1 MRLTS
6 GRLATAAMV
15 LVGLAV
21 LAVAGRLLPSA
32 PSTQRPTTTAAT
44 GAASVPAIRT
54 APGNT
59 RGYAV
64 PDALAGAWPRPSG

>member
-1 MRLTS
+1 MRATS
-6 GRLATAAMV
+6 GRAAAAAML

-32 PSTQRPTTTAAT
+32 PEHPAPGRHRHHHGAGVRP
-44 GAASVPAIRT
+44 

-59 RGYAV
+59 RA
-64 PDALAGAWPRPSG
+64 